1 MTLTE
6 LSGFDLQKPLHAYLI
21 VSSGLLTAREYATS
35 LAAALIC
42 ESPSAENGACGLCS
56 ACKKTSFGSHPD
68 IFMLGQGSVSVNDI
82 RDLRE
87 KAHLA
92 PNEGERKIFIL
103 ENIGAFNVQSQNAL
117 LKILEEPP
125 KNVFFIL
132 TATSKNT
139 VLPTVLS
146 RVCTLTPCEHDTK
159 YYKNIILKSFGS
171 NVAEDVAILAAR
183 YLECYGITNTDSMSA
198 DMFEKAY
205 SLAIGY
211 LSGTERDIISR
222 FPKTREAKNDEISV
236 YLRIFMLI
244 SHNVVIYK
252 LSGGKL
258 DVTPMNDEFRKI
270 CVRLSAKKALSYYE
284 MFEKAYLLYTENA
297 NINALYSYL
306 SEKL

>member
-21 VSSGLLTAREYATS
+21 VSSGLLTAREYSKA

-42 ESPSAENGACGLCS
+42 ESPSVENGACGLCN
-56 ACKKTSFGSHPD
+56 ACKKTAFGSHPD
-68 IFMLGQGSVSVNDI
+68 IFVIGQGPVSVNDI

-87 KAHLA
+87 KAYLA

-103 ENIGAFNVQSQNAL
+103 ENIGSFNVQSQNAL
-117 LKILEEPP
+117 LKVLEEPP

-139 VLPTVLS
+139 VLQTVLS

-159 YYKNIILKSFGS
+159 YYKDIVLKSFSS
-171 NVAEDVAILAAR
+171 NTAEEVVCLAAK
-183 YLECYGITNTDSMSA
+183 YLESYGITNTDNLSS
-198 DMFEKAY
+198 DTFEKAY
-205 SLAIGY
+205 SLATGY
-211 LSGTERDIISR
+211 LSGTERDIVSR
-222 FPKTREAKNDEISV
+222 LPKTRDSKNDEISV

-252 LSGGKL
+252 LSGGKI
-258 DVTPMNDEFRKI
+258 DVTPMNDEFKKL
-270 CVRLSAKKALSYYE
+270 CVRLSAKRALSYYE

-297 NINALYSYL
+297 NINALYAYL

>member
-1 MTLTE
+1 MTLAE

-21 VSSGLLTAREYATS
+21 VSSGLLTAREYARA
-35 LAAALIC
+35 LAATLIC
-42 ESPSAENGACGLCS
+42 EQPSEKDRACGVCN
-56 ACKKTSFGSHPD
+56 ACKKTSFGFHPD
-68 IFMLGQGSVSVNDI
+68 IFIIGQGSVSVNDI

-87 KAHLA
+87 KAYLA
-92 PNEGERKIFIL
+92 PNESDRKIFIL

-139 VLPTVLS
+139 VLQTVLS
-146 RVCTLTPCEHDTK
+146 RVCTLAPREHNTE
-159 YYKNIILKSFGS
+159 YYKDIVLRSFGS
-171 NVAEDVAILAAR
+171 SVADDVLNLAAR
-183 YLECYGITNTDSMSA
+183 YLESYGMANTDSLSA
-198 DMFEKAY
+198 GVFEKAY
-205 SLAIGY
+205 SLAVGY

-222 FPKTREAKNDEISV
+222 FPKSRESKNDEISV

-252 LSGGKL
+252 LSGGKI
-258 DVTPMNDEFRKI
+258 DVTPMNDEFKKL
-270 CVRLSAKKALSYYE
+270 CVKLSAKRALSFYE
-284 MFEKAYLLYTENA
+284 IFEKAYLLYTENA
-297 NINALYSYL
+297 NINALYAYL